1 MQINTFSYIS
11 NYSDI
16 SEANW
21 IKVVNSEINA
31 VSHEID
37 FTSLELES
45 DLEHLIEFQGEPFG
59 GTSIYAQYRVFKKA
73 KEKGIKVTLEG
84 QGADEIFGG
93 YNGYPNYLMQ
103 SMIEKKLLKELFGF
117 FINGGKFKDKSHFH
131 LIKIL
136 IGKLVPEDF

>member
-103 SMIEKKLLKELFGF
+103 SMIEK
-117 FINGGKFKDKSHFH
+117 NY
-131 LIKIL
+131 
-136 IGKLVPEDF
+136 